1 LEVDANNNL
10 VLKSNALLS
19 DGDYNTDSIVTGGNN
34 AVITGGTMTGIYA
47 GGNEN
52 TTGDIATTIS
62 GGTIQNIVIG
72 GALVKPNSAAVFT
85 GDITTTITGGD
96 IDGYIYGAGYTYNGE
111 ADVDLEVAKSTIT
124 LNGAKHDKYIV
135 SGAHARKGAKAVVS
149 ATETTVTGG
158 SYGRLFGGGW
168 AEQNDA
174 YSEVKNATIT
184 VNGGLVDYI
193 YAGGAN
199 GSDAATKVSG
209 SVNIVLKGG
218 TVNHIFLSG
227 KNENSSVTGNVTLT
241 VDGFDGEVLKR
252 LSGTSAWGNDNSL
265 GTTKVDLNTGLSV
278 DYLDFIDELVIDEN
292 CTLEIN
298 KGFLTGYENG
308 MKVTLDFDTDETNNK
323 DWTVLSGD
331 ALADFN
337 GKLSFYIDEN
347 ELTLGAEFSEG
358 RGLYRDEDGSYKFGT
373 IVKNG

>member
-1 LEVDANNNL
+1 
-10 VLKSNALLS
+10 
-19 DGDYNTDSIVTGGNN
+19 
-34 AVITGGTMTGIYA
+34 MTGVYA
-47 GGNEN
+47 GGDETISGNI
-52 TTGDIATTIS
+52 TTTIS
-62 GGTIQNIVIG
+62 GGTLQNIVIG
-72 GALVKPNSAAVFT
+72 GALVKPNSAAVST
-85 GDITTTITGGD
+85 VNITTTITGGD

-111 ADVDLEVAKSTIT
+111 AEVDLTVAKSTIT
-124 LNGAKHDKYIV
+124 LDGAEHDKYIV
-135 SGAHARKGAKAVVS
+135 SGAHARKGAKAEVE
-149 ATETTVTGG
+149 ETVITVEDGN
-158 SYGRLFGGGW
+158 YGRLFGGGW
-168 AEQNDA
+168 AEQDGA

-199 GSDAATKVSG
+199 GSEAATKVSG
-209 SVNIVLKGG
+209 SVNIVLNGG

-227 KNENSSVTGNVTLT
+227 KNENSSVTGDVTLT
-241 VDGFDGEVLKR
+241 VNDFDGDVLKR

-308 MKVTLDFDTDETNNK
+308 MKVTLDFNGNTEDAA
-323 DWTVLSGD
+323 DWTILSGE
-331 ALADFN
+331 ALDDFN
-337 GKLSFYIDEN
+337 GKLSFYIGET

>member
-1 LEVDANNNL
+1 MTPGKGRV
-10 VLKSNALLS
+10 S
-19 DGDYNTDSIVTGGNN
+19 TGN
-34 AVITGGTMTGIYA
+34 
-47 GGNEN
+47 
-52 TTGDIATTIS
+52 IS
-62 GGTIQNIVIG
+62 
-72 GALVKPNSAAVFT
+72 
-85 GDITTTITGGD
+85 TTITGGD

-111 ADVDLEVAKSTIT
+111 DDVDLKVAKSTIT
-124 LNGAKHDKYIV
+124 LNGAKHDQYIV
-135 SGAHARKGAKAVVS
+135 SGAHARKGAKAVVF
-149 ATETTVTGG
+149 ATEITVTDG

-168 AEQNDA
+168 AEQDGA
-174 YSEVKNATIT
+174 YSEVENATIT

-199 GSDAATKVSG
+199 GSEAATNVFG
-209 SVNIVLKGG
+209 SVSIVLHGG

-241 VDGFDGEVLKR
+241 VNDFDGDVLKR
-252 LSGTSAWGNDNSL
+252 LSGTSAWGNDNSS

-278 DYLDFIDELVIDEN
+278 DYLDFIDELVIDKN

-331 ALADFN
+331 ALANFN
-337 GKLSFYIDEN
+337 GKLSFYIGET
-347 ELTLGAEFSEG
+347 ELALGAEFSEG
-358 RGLYRDEDGSYKFGT
+358 RGLYRDENGSYKFGT

>member
-1 LEVDANNNL
+1 M
-10 VLKSNALLS
+10 KSNALLS

-34 AVITGGTMTGIYA
+34 AVITGGTMTGVYA
-47 GGNEN
+47 GGNE
-52 TTGDIATTIS
+52 TVSGDITTTIS

-72 GALVKPNSAAVFT
+72 GALVKPDSAAVST
-85 GDITTTITGGD
+85 GNISTTISGGD

-111 ADVDLEVAKSTIT
+111 AEVDLKVAKSTIT
-124 LNGAKHDKYIV
+124 LNGAKHDQYIV
-135 SGAHARKGAKAVVS
+135 SGAHARKGAKAVVK
-149 ATETTVTGG
+149 ETVITVEDG

-168 AEQNDA
+168 AEQDGA

-199 GSDAATKVSG
+199 GSEASTNVSKNV
-209 SVNIVLKGG
+209 SIVLNGG

-227 KNENSSVTGNVTLT
+227 KNENSSVAGNVTLT
-241 VDGFDGEVLKR
+241 VNAFAENEVLKR
-252 LSGTSAWGNDNSL
+252 LSGTSAWGNDNSS

-292 CTLEIN
+292 CTLQIN

-337 GKLSFYIDEN
+337 GKLSFYIDET
-347 ELTLGAEFSEG
+347 ELALGAEFSNG
-358 RGLYRDEDGSYKFGT
+358 RGLYRDEDGSYKFGP